1 MLDKKIGNVCS
12 ALKRVSGIAIASGV
26 TTSKEK
32 INATLV
38 EARLMSG
45 DMLNN
50 PDAAAL
56 SFSHGSQNSDD
67 KLTTSTGDIDLQACW
82 GRVNQRMR
90 KDIGDA
96 AWRHWIK
103 PLRIS
108 RLKEGTL
115 TLEVD
120 STLARERVSSQ
131 YADRLR
137 VISCAEFGNVSP
149 SIRHVEVRLAAGRQL
164 TPSNQPHRLSG
175 QRASTQSA
183 ALATSS
189 AASDDLMAGLDP
201 RYTFAN
207 FVVGKP
213 NELAFAVARRTAESE
228 KVAFNPL
235 FLYGGVGLGKTHLMH
250 AIAWHIRQQLPSRK
264 VLYLS
269 AEKFMYRFVRALR
282 FRDTMSFKEQFRSV
296 DVLMI
301 DDVQFIS
308 GKDSTQEEFFHT
320 FNALVEDGRQVIIS
334 ADKSPTD
341 LEGMEERLRSRL
353 GWGMV
358 ADIHPADYELRLG
371 ILQAKA
377 EQAPVQIADK
387 VLEFMAHR
395 IVSNV
400 RELEG
405 ALNRILAHA
414 MLVGREITIESAAE
428 LLADLLR
435 ASSRQ
440 VSVDSI
446 QKRVAAH
453 YDVRVSEM
461 FSARRARNIAR
472 PRQVAMY
479 LAKNLTSLSY
489 PDIGRQFGGR
499 DHTTVM
505 HAVKTIESLSKSD
518 VQLAEDVQLLKSILS
533 G

>member
-1 MLDKKIGNVCS
+1 
-12 ALKRVSGIAIASGV
+12 
-26 TTSKEK
+26 
-32 INATLV
+32 
-38 EARLMSG
+38 MSG
-45 DMLNN
+45 RDHTYPSDTTPTASFEQASTDHQNMDRT
-50 PDAAAL
+50 PTSSGDA
-56 SFSHGSQNSDD
+56 DD
-67 KLTTSTGDIDLQACW
+67 PWA
-82 GRVNQRMR
+82 RVITRMR
-90 KDIGDA
+90 QDIGEA
-96 AWRHWIK
+96 AWRNWIK
-103 PLRIS
+103 PLRVS
-108 RLKEGTL
+108 RLEDGTL
-115 TLEVD
+115 TLEAN
-120 STLARERVSSQ
+120 STLARERVTSQ

-137 VISCAEFGNVSP
+137 VISAAEFGEVKKVE
-149 SIRHVEVRLAAGRQL
+149 IRVA
-164 TPSNQPHRLSG
+164 
-175 QRASTQSA
+175 TQSA
-183 ALATSS
+183 PRMSQQKPAPSNLGAKPGAEALG
-189 AASDDLMAGLDP
+189 AGLDP

-213 NELAFAVARRTAESE
+213 NELAFAVARRTAESAT
-228 KVAFNPL
+228 VAFNPL

-250 AIAWHIRQQLPSRK
+250 AIAWHIREKDPSRN
-264 VLYLS
+264 VVYLS
-269 AEKFMYRFVRALR
+269 AEKFMYRFVQALR

-371 ILQAKA
+371 ILQLKA
-377 EQAPVQIADK
+377 ERARITVPDK
-387 VLEFMAHR
+387 VLEFLAHR
-395 IVSNV
+395 ISSNV

-405 ALNRILAHA
+405 ALTRIAAHA
-414 MLVGREITIESAAE
+414 GLVGREITIDSAAE
-428 LLADLLR
+428 LLSDLLR

-440 VSVDSI
+440 ISIDEI
-446 QKRVAAH
+446 QKQVAAH
-453 YDVRVSEM
+453 YDVRVAEM

-479 LAKNLTSLSY
+479 LAKTLTSLSY
-489 PDIGRQFGGR
+489 PEIGRRFGGR

-505 HAVKTIESLSKSD
+505 HAVRSIEGLINMD
-518 VQLAEDVQLLKSILS
+518 DGINEDVQLLRSLIS
-533 G
+533 S

>member
-1 MLDKKIGNVCS
+1 
-12 ALKRVSGIAIASGV
+12 
-26 TTSKEK
+26 
-32 INATLV
+32 
-38 EARLMSG
+38 MSG
-45 DMLNN
+45 RDHTFPSDSTPTASLDQASTDHQDMNRTL
-50 PDAAAL
+50 P
-56 SFSHGSQNSDD
+56 
-67 KLTTSTGDIDLQACW
+67 STGDAEDPW
-82 GRVNQRMR
+82 TRVTSRMR
-90 KDIGDA
+90 QDIGEA
-96 AWRHWIK
+96 AWRNWIK
-103 PLRIS
+103 PLRVS
-108 RLKEGTL
+108 RLKDGTL
-115 TLEVD
+115 TLEAN
-120 STLARERVSSQ
+120 STLARERVTSQ

-137 VISCAEFGNVSP
+137 VISAVEFGEV
-149 SIRHVEVRLAAGRQL
+149 RKVEVRVAA
-164 TPSNQPHRLSG
+164 
-175 QRASTQSA
+175 QSA
-183 ALATSS
+183 PRMSQQRPAQEKSRAKSGAESLG
-189 AASDDLMAGLDP
+189 AGLDP

-213 NELAFAVARRTAESE
+213 NELAFAVARRTAESST
-228 KVAFNPL
+228 VAFNPL

-250 AIAWHIRQQLPSRK
+250 AIAWHIREQDPNRN
-264 VLYLS
+264 VVYLS
-269 AEKFMYRFVRALR
+269 AEKFMYRFVQALR

-371 ILQAKA
+371 ILQSKA
-377 EQAPVQIADK
+377 ERARIMVPDK
-387 VLEFMAHR
+387 VLEFLAHR
-395 IVSNV
+395 ISSNV

-405 ALNRILAHA
+405 ALTRIAAHA
-414 MLVGREITIESAAE
+414 GLVGREITIDSAAE
-428 LLADLLR
+428 LLSDLLR

-440 VSVDSI
+440 TSIDEI
-446 QKRVAAH
+446 QKQVAAH
-453 YDVRVSEM
+453 YDVRVAEM

-479 LAKNLTSLSY
+479 LAKTLTSLSY
-489 PDIGRQFGGR
+489 PEIGRRFGGR

-505 HAVKTIESLSKSD
+505 HAVRSVEGLINTDDSIN
-518 VQLAEDVQLLKSILS
+518 EDVQLLRSLLS
-533 G
+533 S

>member
-1 MLDKKIGNVCS
+1 MDRTPPSLGD
-12 ALKRVSGIAIASGV
+12 ADDPWARV
-26 TTSKEK
+26 TS
-32 INATLV
+32 
-38 EARLMSG
+38 
-45 DMLNN
+45 
-50 PDAAAL
+50 
-56 SFSHGSQNSDD
+56 
-67 KLTTSTGDIDLQACW
+67 
-82 GRVNQRMR
+82 RMR
-90 KDIGDA
+90 QDIGEA
-96 AWRHWIK
+96 AWRNWIK
-103 PLRIS
+103 PLRVS
-108 RLKEGTL
+108 RLEDGTL
-115 TLEVD
+115 TLEAN
-120 STLARERVSSQ
+120 STLARERVTSQ

-137 VISCAEFGNVSP
+137 VISAAEFGKV
-149 SIRHVEVRLAAGRQL
+149 RKVEVRVAA
-164 TPSNQPHRLSG
+164 
-175 QRASTQSA
+175 QSA
-183 ALATSS
+183 PRMSQQKPTPANFGAKPGAEALG
-189 AASDDLMAGLDP
+189 AGLDP

-213 NELAFAVARRTAESE
+213 NELAFAVARRTAESAT
-228 KVAFNPL
+228 VAFNPL

-250 AIAWHIRQQLPSRK
+250 AIAWHIREQDPSRN
-264 VLYLS
+264 VVYLS
-269 AEKFMYRFVRALR
+269 AEKFMYRFVQALR

-371 ILQAKA
+371 ILQSKA
-377 EQAPVQIADK
+377 ERARITFPDK
-387 VLEFMAHR
+387 VLEFLAHR
-395 IVSNV
+395 ISSNV

-405 ALNRILAHA
+405 ALTRIAAHA
-414 MLVGREITIESAAE
+414 SLVGREITIDSAAE
-428 LLADLLR
+428 LLSDLLR

-440 VSVDSI
+440 ISIDEI
-446 QKRVAAH
+446 QKQVAAH
-453 YDVRVSEM
+453 YDVRVAEM

-479 LAKNLTSLSY
+479 LAKTLTSLSY
-489 PDIGRQFGGR
+489 PEIGRRFGGR

-505 HAVKTIESLSKSD
+505 HAVRSIEGLINTDDSIN
-518 VQLAEDVQLLKSILS
+518 EDVQLLRSLLS
-533 G
+533 S

>member
-1 MLDKKIGNVCS
+1 MTDLPEDN
-12 ALKRVSGIAIASGV
+12 
-26 TTSKEK
+26 
-32 INATLV
+32 
-38 EARLMSG
+38 
-45 DMLNN
+45 
-50 PDAAAL
+50 AAL
-56 SFSHGSQNSDD
+56 AQ
-67 KLTTSTGDIDLQACW
+67 CW
-82 GRVNQRMR
+82 GRVTQRMR
-90 KDIGDA
+90 HDIGDA
-96 AWRHWIK
+96 AWRNWIK
-103 PLRIS
+103 PLRVN
-108 RLKEGTL
+108 RLEAGTL
-115 TLEVD
+115 TLETD
-120 STLARERVSSQ
+120 STLTRERVNSQ

-137 VISCAEFGNVSP
+137 VISAAEFKTMASGVN
-149 SIRHVEVRLAAGRQL
+149 HVEVQIAKALAQRTDRPHRMSEQKPVEK
-164 TPSNQPHRLSG
+164 TPSKDKSYDLS
-175 QRASTQSA
+175 
-183 ALATSS
+183 
-189 AASDDLMAGLDP
+189 AGLDP

-250 AIAWHIRQQLPSRK
+250 AIAWHIRRQNPVRK
-264 VLYLS
+264 VMYLS
-269 AEKFMYRFVRALR
+269 AEKFMNRFVQALR
-282 FRDTMSFKEQFRSV
+282 FRDTISFKEQFRSV

-308 GKDSTQEEFFHT
+308 GKESTQEEFFHT
-320 FNALVEDGRQVIIS
+320 FNALVEDGRQVIVS

-371 ILQAKA
+371 ILQSKA
-377 EQAPVQIADK
+377 EQAQVEISDK

-414 MLVGREITIESAAE
+414 MLIGREITIDSTAD

-440 VSVDSI
+440 ISVDVI

-453 YDVRVSEM
+453 YGVRVSEM

-472 PRQVAMY
+472 PRQIAMY

-489 PDIGRQFGGR
+489 PEIGRQFGGR

-505 HAVKTIESLSKSD
+505 HAVKTIENLMKSD
-518 VQLAEDVQLLKSILS
+518 AQLSEDVELIKSILAS
-533 G
+533 

>member
-1 MLDKKIGNVCS
+1 MTDLPEDK
-12 ALKRVSGIAIASGV
+12 
-26 TTSKEK
+26 
-32 INATLV
+32 
-38 EARLMSG
+38 
-45 DMLNN
+45 
-50 PDAAAL
+50 AAL
-56 SFSHGSQNSDD
+56 TQ
-67 KLTTSTGDIDLQACW
+67 CW
-82 GRVNQRMR
+82 GRVTQRMR
-90 KDIGDA
+90 SDIGDA
-96 AWRHWIK
+96 AWRNWIK
-103 PLRIS
+103 PLRVN
-108 RLKEGTL
+108 RLEAGTL
-115 TLEVD
+115 TLETD
-120 STLARERVSSQ
+120 STLTRERVKSQ

-137 VISCAEFGNVSP
+137 VISAAEFKTMASGVN
-149 SIRHVEVRLAAGRQL
+149 HVEVRIAKSLTQRTDCPHRMSQQKPVEK
-164 TPSNQPHRLSG
+164 TPSKVKSYDLS
-175 QRASTQSA
+175 
-183 ALATSS
+183 
-189 AASDDLMAGLDP
+189 AGLDP

-250 AIAWHIRQQLPSRK
+250 AIAWHIRQQNPARK
-264 VLYLS
+264 VMYLS
-269 AEKFMYRFVRALR
+269 AEKFMNRFVQALR
-282 FRDTMSFKEQFRSV
+282 FRDTISFKEQFRSV

-308 GKDSTQEEFFHT
+308 GKESTQEEFFHT
-320 FNALVEDGRQVIIS
+320 FNALVEDGRQVIVS

-371 ILQAKA
+371 ILQSKA
-377 EQAPVQIADK
+377 EQAQVEIPDK

-414 MLVGREITIESAAE
+414 MLIGREITIDSTAD
-428 LLADLLR
+428 LLTDLLR

-440 VSVDSI
+440 ISVDVI
-446 QKRVAAH
+446 QKRVAVN
-453 YDVRVSEM
+453 YGVRVSEM

-489 PDIGRQFGGR
+489 PEIGRQFGGR

-505 HAVKTIESLSKSD
+505 HAVKTIENLMKSD
-518 VQLAEDVQLLKSILS
+518 AQLAEDIELIKSILS
-533 G
+533 S

>member
-1 MLDKKIGNVCS
+1 
-12 ALKRVSGIAIASGV
+12 
-26 TTSKEK
+26 
-32 INATLV
+32 
-38 EARLMSG
+38 MSG
-45 DMLNN
+45 RDHTYPSDSTPTASLDQASTDHQDMNWT
-50 PDAAAL
+50 PP
-56 SFSHGSQNSDD
+56 
-67 KLTTSTGDIDLQACW
+67 STGDAEDPW
-82 GRVNQRMR
+82 TRVTSRMR
-90 KDIGDA
+90 QDIGEA
-96 AWRHWIK
+96 AWRNWIK
-103 PLRIS
+103 PLRVS
-108 RLKEGTL
+108 RLKDGTL
-115 TLEVD
+115 TLEAN
-120 STLARERVSSQ
+120 STLARERVTSQ

-137 VISCAEFGNVSP
+137 VISAAEFGEV
-149 SIRHVEVRLAAGRQL
+149 RKVEVRVAA
-164 TPSNQPHRLSG
+164 
-175 QRASTQSA
+175 QSA
-183 ALATSS
+183 PRMSQQRPAPEKSGAKSGAESLG
-189 AASDDLMAGLDP
+189 AGLDP

-213 NELAFAVARRTAESE
+213 NELAFAVARRTAESAT
-228 KVAFNPL
+228 VAFNPL

-250 AIAWHIRQQLPSRK
+250 AIAWHIREQDPSRN
-264 VLYLS
+264 VVYLS
-269 AEKFMYRFVRALR
+269 AEKFMYRFVQALR

-371 ILQAKA
+371 ILQSKA
-377 EQAPVQIADK
+377 ERARISVPDK
-387 VLEFMAHR
+387 VLEFLAHR
-395 IVSNV
+395 ISSNV

-405 ALNRILAHA
+405 ALTRIAAHA
-414 MLVGREITIESAAE
+414 SLVGREITIDSAAE
-428 LLADLLR
+428 LLSDLLR

-440 VSVDSI
+440 ISIDEI
-446 QKRVAAH
+446 QKQVAAH
-453 YDVRVSEM
+453 YDVRVAEM

-479 LAKNLTSLSY
+479 LAKTLTSLSY
-489 PDIGRQFGGR
+489 PEIGRRFGGR

-505 HAVKTIESLSKSD
+505 HAVRSIEGLINTDDSIN
-518 VQLAEDVQLLKSILS
+518 EDVQLLRSLIS
-533 G
+533 S